1 MSHRVYLYNVNEPAQ
16 AKDSD
21 TMMMEWGY
29 ELPLLLQP
37 LLVQGGFISG
47 NNYNNHTEPDNAGI
61 YYDARA
67 GIEHLKAFYSFLEKQ
82 DGLIGDHEAFAEAK
96 HRLFDYLDR
105 LEQPYF
111 HLDAWDVFNMDEIP
125 HAEQAEAWLAEI
137 AHNNAMI
144 QKAMEQN
151 DLSLLRYADL
161 MGVSPGFR
169 SFAELLNYKGYDYGW
184 GCIWLP
190 FEEEA
195 DVDIFEENGLLGL
208 KDKDG
213 SILLQPQF
221 DVFANFGPEGVAV
234 VAKDGKFGYVNKSGV
249 VTIPLEWEDASDF
262 EYGCSSAIV
271 KRAGRFGLINASG
284 GLVADPRYDQLE
296 AIDYSGYFAAEQD
309 GKWGVLDSSGSV
321 IVPITYD
328 EPFENG
334 FGYYHTAVKG
344 QPGRHIF
351 NEQFAYV
358 GQFPV
363 SALEPVGDGLLLVK
377 PHTNVN
383 CSSLYSKNGTLLASG
398 FDKLNRQTDF
408 PNMLIL
414 RKGKQ
419 YGLLGIKQET
429 FLLPY
434 GYDALIDLQAAD
446 REGGASN
453 LVLARKDGKTGV
465 FNGDPDHPSWLFP
478 LDDYEAVCWLY
489 DQVFALRRNGRWGIA
504 DSHDHWRSGFEFDYV
519 ERRMLEEAS
528 AYAIAGPDV
537 YVVSPEGL
545 TSADRLAVREEA
557 EDEYYSRY
565 FETDV
570 LKLLLAYAYSDDPGG
585 DAADENPMHEL
596 YNQAQD
602 AYERGDFERAVL
614 YDTIA
619 AEKGYS
625 PSMNNLGS
633 TYYSTEG
640 YTDGDKAFYWYEKG
654 AEAGDIDA
662 MNGLG
667 VCYLDG
673 VGTATDIDQALHWL
687 GEAAERNNPYA
698 HNNLADLYFDGLLV
712 PHDLGKA
719 LGHYEQ
725 GEALETPNYI
735 RLGYIHERRGDAEKA
750 VSYYRLAYEDGC
762 EVGAFN
768 MGICCSQGI
777 GITKNT
783 DSAIRY
789 FQAALERDYP
799 AAHIELARIY
809 KSGNDEADESLAEYH
824 IREAEKAGL
833 DIPEELLANP

>member
-1 MSHRVYLYNVNEPAQ
+1 MKAERCHKN
-16 AKDSD
+16 D
-21 TMMMEWGY
+21 T
-29 ELPLLLQP
+29 
-37 LLVQGGFISG
+37 V
-47 NNYNNHTEPDNAGI
+47 
-61 YYDARA
+61 
-67 GIEHLKAFYSFLEKQ
+67 
-82 DGLIGDHEAFAEAK
+82 
-96 HRLFDYLDR
+96 
-105 LEQPYF
+105 F
-111 HLDAWDVFNMDEIP
+111 HIT
-125 HAEQAEAWLAEI
+125 
-137 AHNNAMI
+137 
-144 QKAMEQN
+144 
-151 DLSLLRYADL
+151 S
-161 MGVSPGFR
+161 GFR

-195 DVDIFEENGLLGL
+195 DAVIFEENGLRGL

-221 DVFANFGPEGVAV
+221 DVFADFGPEGVA
-234 VAKDGKFGYVNKSGV
+234 A
-249 VTIPLEWEDASDF
+249 
-262 EYGCSSAIV
+262 
-271 KRAGRFGLINASG
+271 
-284 GLVADPRYDQLE
+284 Q
-296 AIDYSGYFAAEQD
+296 QD

-321 IVPITYD
+321 IVPLTYD
-328 EPFENG
+328 ELFENG
-334 FGYYHTAVKG
+334 LGYYHTAVKG

-363 SALEPVGDGLLLVK
+363 SALEPVGEGLLLVK

-383 CSSLYSKNGTLLASG
+383 YSSLYNKNGTLLASG

-408 PNMLIL
+408 PNMLIV

-419 YGLLGIKQET
+419 YGILGIKQET
-429 FLLPY
+429 YLLPY
-434 GYDALIDLQAAD
+434 GYDAFIDLQAAD
-446 REGGASN
+446 REGGVSN

-478 LDDYEAVCWLY
+478 LDDYEAVCWLFGH
-489 DQVFALRRNGRWGIA
+489 VFALRRNGRWGIA
-504 DSHDHWRSGFEFDYV
+504 DSHDHWKSGFEFDYV
-519 ERRMLEEAS
+519 ERRLLEEAS
-528 AYAIAGPDV
+528 AYAVAGPDV

-545 TSADRLAVREEA
+545 TRADRMVVREEA

-570 LKLLLAYAYSDDPGG
+570 LKRLLAYAYSDDPGG
-585 DAADENPMHEL
+585 AAVDENPMHEL

-602 AYERGDFERAVL
+602 AYTRGDV
-614 YDTIA
+614 
-619 AEKGYS
+619 
-625 PSMNNLGS
+625 
-633 TYYSTEG
+633 
-640 YTDGDKAFYWYEKG
+640 
-654 AEAGDIDA
+654 DA

-687 GEAAERNNPYA
+687 GQAAERNNPFA

-725 GEALETPNYI
+725 GEALGSPNYI
-735 RLGYIHERRGDAEKA
+735 RLGYIHEQRGHAEKA
-750 VSYYRLAYEDGC
+750 ASYYRLAYEDGC

-768 MGICCSQGI
+768 MGICCSQEI
-777 GITKNT
+777 GVTKNT
-783 DSAIRY
+783 DSAIQY

-809 KSGNDEADESLAEYH
+809 RSGNEEADESLAEYH

-833 DIPEELLANP
+833 DIPEDLLANS